1 MNDEIKEILDDI
13 KDILSNKEVYDVE
26 IDKEVLSL
34 LLDYLTNLQQKYE
47 EADYDRHKLF
57 EEIEILNNN
66 WNELEEYLNEQIQR
80 SWEIEEQ
87 CYETVLDK
95 MKEIKEGK

>member
-1 MNDEIKEILDDI
+1 MISVTSGIYCSYNSNMKEKTPLE
-13 KDILSNKEVYDVE
+13 LEQEVRR
-26 IDKEVLSL
+26 
-34 LLDYLTNLQQKYE
+34 LT
-47 EADYDRHKLF
+47 
-57 EEIEILNNN
+57 NN

-95 MKEIKEGK
+95 MKEIKEKE